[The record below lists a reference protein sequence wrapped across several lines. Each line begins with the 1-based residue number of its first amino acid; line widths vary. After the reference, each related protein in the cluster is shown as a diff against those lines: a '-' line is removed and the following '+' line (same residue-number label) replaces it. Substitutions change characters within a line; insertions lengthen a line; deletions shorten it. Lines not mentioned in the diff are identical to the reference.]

1 MNYFV
6 LLVILIIIMVILI
19 ITIQNNKCDLKEKW
33 ENYMRS
39 PYDYISTGAT
49 PIDFYRKDLYRKPFD
64 YPYKFFK
71 SYPVPSMQYHT
82 LL

>member
-1 MNYFV
+1 MNYFI
-6 LLVILIIIMVILI
+6 LLVILIIIIVILI

-39 PYDYISTGAT
+39 PFNYLSTGAT

>member
-6 LLVILIIIMVILI
+6 LLVILIIIIIILMM
-19 ITIQNNKCDLKEKW
+19 TCGPNKIDLKEKW
-33 ENYMRS
+33 ENYMRT
-39 PYDYISTGAT
+39 PFNYLDTGAT
-49 PIDFYRKDLYRKPFD
+49 PINFYRKDLYRKPFD

-71 SYPVPSMQYHT
+71 SYPVPCMQYHT

>member
-6 LLVILIIIMVILI
+6 LFIVLIITMVILI

-33 ENYMRS
+33 ENYMRT
-39 PYDYISTGAT
+39 PFNYISTGAT
-49 PIDFYRKDLYRKPFD
+49 PIDFYRKDLYREPYD
-64 YPYKFFK
+64 YPFKFFK
-71 SYPVPSMQYHT
+71 SYPVPSMQYHS

>member
-1 MNYFV
+1 MNYFF
-6 LLVILIIIMVILI
+6 LLVVLIIIMVILI

-33 ENYMRS
+33 QNYMRT
-39 PYDYISTGAT
+39 PYNYISTGAT

>member
-1 MNYFV
+1 MNYF
-6 LLVILIIIMVILI
+6 LYLVILIIIIIILMMTCGTNEI
-19 ITIQNNKCDLKEKW
+19 DLKEKW

-49 PIDFYRKDLYRKPFD
+49 PMDFYRKDLYRKPFD
-64 YPYKFFK
+64 YPFKFFK
-71 SYPVPSMQYHT
+71 SYPVPCMQYHT

>member
-6 LLVILIIIMVILI
+6 LLVLLIIIIIILT
-19 ITIQNNKCDLKEKW
+19 ITCGKNKIDLKEKW

-39 PYDYISTGAT
+39 PFNYLSTGAT
-49 PIDFYRKDLYRKPFD
+49 PIDFYSKPLYRKPFD

-71 SYPVPSMQYHT
+71 SYPVPCMQYHT

>member
-19 ITIQNNKCDLKEKW
+19 ITIQNNKIDLKEKW
-33 ENYMRS
+33 QNYMRS